1 MAGLIER
8 IGESVRGRKAA
19 AKLDP
24 VEDEIRKF
32 ILRKFAATGKAPS
45 LQDIGEEMGLAS
57 MESISRTLEK
67 LERADILAR
76 KEGNIVSAYP
86 FSAQETRHKVV
97 FADGRRVYA
106 LCATDA
112 LGIHFMLN
120 EPIIILSRCPW
131 CERETEVTVK
141 NGTIYSCKPEGM
153 LEFVSEQERCG
164 CTAETCCP
172 YINFFCS
179 GEHQAR
185 WRENNSELANGET
198 YTLDEALWHG
208 RMIFGDFLDK

>member
-1 MAGLIER
+1 MAGLMER
-8 IGESVRGRKAA
+8 IGESVKGRVAA

-32 ILRKFAATGKAPS
+32 ILRKFAANGKAPS
-45 LQDIGEEMGLAS
+45 LQEIGEEMDLAS
-57 MESISRTLEK
+57 TEFFNRTVKK
-67 LERADILAR
+67 LELADILSIKGAV
-76 KEGNIVSAYP
+76 IISAYP
-86 FSAQETRHKVV
+86 FSAQETRHRVI
-97 FADGRRVYA
+97 FADGRRAYA

-120 EPIIILSRCPW
+120 EPITILSRCPW

-179 GEHQAR
+179 RVHLAR
-185 WRENNSELANGET
+185 WREKNSELANGET
-198 YTLDEALWHG
+198 YTLDEALRHG